1 MNPMLAIGLI
11 GGGTKKYV
19 AIALATIVVVVSLPV
34 LVIFS
39 MGSETLAF
47 LNGTPNAESAETQGF
62 YMGGAVPGDTYVW
75 GNCTYWVFAMRLWA
89 EKPISTWWGNAN
101 TWDENAIRDGY
112 VVDHIPAVGAV
123 MQSDEG
129 DNGHVAYV
137 TVVEPVTGRWT
148 ISEMNAPTLNVVAT
162 RTFAASSA
170 AYYDFIHDKK
180 VITP

>member
-1 MNPMLAIGLI
+1 MNPMLAISLI
-11 GGGTKKYV
+11 GGGTRKYV
-19 AIALATIVVVVSLPV
+19 AIALATIAVVVSLPV

-89 EKPISTWWGNAN
+89 ERPISTWWGNAN

-112 VVDHIPAVGAV
+112 VVDHTPMVGAV

-129 DNGHVAYV
+129 ENGHVAYV